1 MRALAGYIMKGRMQ
15 AIMVA
20 CFLSLL
26 SLIVPPVSIVSSA
39 TMALIT
45 LRKGAK
51 EGAYILVC
59 SCLAVALLGAVIM
72 GDYRLPL
79 TYSVFIWAPVWGI
92 SIVLREGRHLFLA
105 IEIVIAIAVIAV
117 FIAYGV
123 QPELGN
129 AWQAELGEFVKP
141 LVSRANPDA
150 PEGALDKSLTVFF
163 HHMLT
168 GLIAQIYVISLL
180 AGLFLGRGW
189 QALLYNPG
197 GFKQEYLTLRG
208 QKILG
213 GLAIL
218 SFILAWALSG
228 TFSEIFSNI
237 SVIFFVLYAFLGVV
251 ILHASFSIMRFKNIL
266 VPFLYVSI
274 IIIPHAMIP
283 AALIGL
289 TDTWLD
295 LRKKILN
302 QSDT

>member
-1 MRALAGYIMKGRMQ
+1 MKGRMQ
-15 AIMVA
+15 AIMAA

-26 SLIVPPVSIVSSA
+26 SLILPPVSIVSSA
-39 TMALIT
+39 TMALVT

-59 SCLAVALLGAVIM
+59 ACLAVALLGTVIM
-72 GDYRLPL
+72 GDYRFPL
-79 TYSVFIWAPVWGI
+79 IYSLFLWAPVWGI
-92 SIVLREGRHLFLA
+92 SVILREGRHLFLA
-105 IEIVIAIAVIAV
+105 IEIVIGIAIAAVVIA
-117 FIAYGV
+117 YST
-123 QPELGN
+123 QPELGSV
-129 AWQAELGEFVKP
+129 WQAELGEFLKP
-141 LVSRANPDA
+141 LVSKANPEA
-150 PEGALDKSLTVFF
+150 PKGAIDKSLGIFF
-163 HHMLT
+163 HFMLT

-213 GLAIL
+213 GLALL
-218 SFILAWALSG
+218 SFILAWGLSG

-237 SVIFFVLYAFLGVV
+237 SVIFFILYAFLGIV
-251 ILHASFSIMRFKNIL
+251 ILHSSFSVMRFKNIL
-266 VPFLYVSI
+266 VPFLYISI

-302 QSDT
+302 QSNT